1 LFRYDG
7 KQAAWIAVED
17 NVRMNMTN
25 NNTRNTQKTGF
36 INNSSFMYTG
46 ALVDGGTFIYAEVG
60 DFNLETT
67 IDYTVSADAKY
78 VVIKLDD
85 MRLEYVVAD
94 NPTIFVS
101 YSYINPVT
109 GMVSNKLKI
118 RLPIIDTVQ
127 QTVPYAGQWTVTLY
141 STREAQK
148 QSLSKALKPK
158 ADL

>member
-1 LFRYDG
+1 
-7 KQAAWIAVED
+7 
-17 NVRMNMTN
+17 
-25 NNTRNTQKTGF
+25 
-36 INNSSFMYTG
+36 MYTG

-127 QTVPYAGQWTVTLY
+127 QTIPYAGQWTVTLY